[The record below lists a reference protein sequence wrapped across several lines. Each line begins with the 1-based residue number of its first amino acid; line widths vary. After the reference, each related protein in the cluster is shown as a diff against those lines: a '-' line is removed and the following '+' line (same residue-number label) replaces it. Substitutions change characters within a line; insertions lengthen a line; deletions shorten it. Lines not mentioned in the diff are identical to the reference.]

1 MENMRLIGQIGLMV
15 GLAVLAAV
23 GWGIIFGMMGDMGI
37 GNSRPPIERKEK
49 KK

>member
-1 MENMRLIGQIGLMV
+1 MKVIQQIGVLL
-15 GLAVLAAV
+15 GLVVLAAV

-49 KK
+49 KE